1 MSCSCGRL
9 LWRVSPCGV
18 GVYSRRGRSPVA
30 GVGTPCGRFPLPALS
45 VGAHTLPARVLPARA
60 LLWLSRSPARTL
72 RRGRSPVGALC
83 SRRALCSHP
92 PRTLPALSVAL
103 TLPRAHSLR
112 RGRVLPARTLT
123 VAVSPGVV
131 AYCSPWALTHSPRGH
146 LRSPGALRSLWRGIS
161 RGAVLP
167 ARSPA
172 LLPLWA
178 RTLPLRRSLWRSRSP
193 GAHYLPR
200 ACSCRRLCARGYV
213 ARTNPVRGIIFMQI
227 RGLTCAFIIVKKQF
241 AFWVVLLTRCLL

>member
-60 LLWLSRSPARTL
+60 LLWRSRSPARTL

-92 PRTLPALSVAL
+92 P
-103 TLPRAHSLR
+103 AHSR
-112 RGRVLPARTLT
+112 RSLWRSHSPARTLSG
-123 VAVSPGVV
+123 AGV
-131 AYCSPWALTHSPRGH
+131 YSRRALSLWRSLPAWLLTAPRG
-146 LRSPGALRSLWRGIS
+146 RSHTPRAGTYAPPGALRSLWRGIS

-178 RTLPLRRSLWRSRSP
+178 RTLPLRRSLWRSHYPARALPARCCVPVRALSRGCSP
-193 GAHYLPR
+193 HTPRVGVGVGASPRRALPLPR
-200 ACSCRRLCARGYV
+200 
-213 ARTNPVRGIIFMQI
+213 
-227 RGLTCAFIIVKKQF
+227 
-241 AFWVVLLTRCLL
+241 VLL